1 MNRHKLFTTK
11 YMNMNMKLSDTNIK
25 NSRFQKGFCKII
37 SCIYVLPSPSRPLQS
52 IDIKRALNRLIVP
65 GYCYC
70 VTPDLAWPRA
80 E

>member
-25 NSRFQKGFCKII
+25 NFRNDSAVT
-37 SCIYVLPSPSRPLQS
+37 SLNIYVLPPPSRPLQS
-52 IDIKRALNRLIVP
+52 IDIKRAFNRLIVP

-70 VTPDLAWPRA
+70 VTPDLAWPRT

>member
-25 NSRFQKGFCKII
+25 NSR
-37 SCIYVLPSPSRPLQS
+37 SDSAVTSPNIYVLPSPSRPLQS
-52 IDIKRALNRLIVP
+52 IDIKRAFNSLIVP

>member
-25 NSRFQKGFCKII
+25 NSRND
-37 SCIYVLPSPSRPLQS
+37 SAETSLNIYVLPSPSRPLQN
-52 IDIKRALNRLIVP
+52 IDIKREFNWLIVP

-70 VTPDLAWPRA
+70 ATPDLAWPRA